1 MILLILP
8 ASAYT
13 KDFVFFSSPVKNNI
27 IEDSLFTRLVYS
39 TPWFTTNGLYLRSFT
54 LSQVQQIEL
63 ELLEMYSS
71 TKKKTLVISE
81 HYAHHNMLKIS
92 GVWETA
98 TNIGLAL
105 KFSHL
110 F

>member
-1 MILLILP
+1 MF
-8 ASAYT
+8 A
-13 KDFVFFSSPVKNNI
+13 
-27 IEDSLFTRLVYS
+27 RLVYS
-39 TPWFTTNGLYLRSFT
+39 TPCYSTNGLYLRSFT
-54 LSQVQQIEL
+54 LAQVQQIEL
-63 ELLEMYSS
+63 ELLEMYNSS
-71 TKKKTLVISE
+71 KKKTLVITD
-81 HYAHHNMLKIS
+81 HYVHHNLLKIS